1 MLAIEQALS
10 GTRTS
15 HPLPRIRPL
24 PHSVV
29 GLSLLHTGSR
39 TQIVVLLCS
48 LVAGYVL
55 AGKLGLQLATFHP
68 SATPV
73 WPPTGIS
80 LAAFLLL
87 GYGVWPAIFLGAFTV
102 NVTTAGSIVSSLGI
116 ATGNTL
122 EGLVGAYL
130 INRLANGRKLFE
142 QQGDTLRFVLLAALI
157 STTVSA
163 TFGVTTLSLEGY
175 AAWEKYRV
183 IWTTWWLGD
192 AVGALIVTPA
202 IILWAL
208 EPSLNWDRIRLL
220 EIGLSISLLCFVTSI
235 VFQSS
240 QAMTGPNYPLAFLTL
255 SILIWVAVRLGP
267 RETVTAILL
276 CAGIAIWGTL
286 RGSGPF
292 ARIDQH
298 ESLLLLQAFIAVIAV
313 TALVLAVGVAE
324 RRRAEQDLDELN
336 QTLERRIQDR
346 TSTLQATVEQ
356 LQEFDRLKSAFVGVV
371 SHELRTPLTSI
382 MILSENLLGELA
394 GPLNEKQAHYASR
407 IQFNADRLRHMLNE
421 LLNLSKIESGKVEL
435 HPTALSLHE
444 LLAEVVE
451 VLQPLA
457 QQKSIAMNIASMES
471 LPNVRTDRDKLY
483 EVLANLL
490 ENAIKFTASGG
501 SVHIGAEVLDD
512 RHIRMNV
519 SDTGCGIS
527 EEHLPRIFD
536 KFYRVQPNSGT
547 GSGLGLAIAKG
558 LVELHGG
565 TLGVESVLGK
575 GTDFYLTL
583 PYTTSPSFPRATI
596 DSTGSRDSLA

>member
-1 MLAIEQALS
+1 MN
-10 GTRTS
+10 
-15 HPLPRIRPL
+15 PLPRMWHLTHSALRLPDPL
-24 PHSVV
+24 QR
-29 GLSLLHTGSR
+29 GLSPIQGW
-39 TQIVVLLCS
+39 VLLCS
-48 LVAGYVL
+48 LAVGYVL
-55 AGKLGLQLATFHP
+55 AAKLGLQLAIFHP

-80 LAAFLLL
+80 LAGFLLL
-87 GYGVWPAIFLGAFTV
+87 GYWVWPAIFLGAFAV
-102 NVTTAGSIVSSLGI
+102 NVTTAGSIASSIGI

-122 EGLVGAYL
+122 EGLVGAFL
-130 INRLANGRKLFE
+130 VNHFANGRKVFG
-142 QQGDTLRFVLLAALI
+142 QQGDTLRFVLLAALL

-163 TFGVTTLSLEGY
+163 TFGVTSLSLGGY
-175 AAWEKYRV
+175 ADWEKYSA
-183 IWTTWWLGD
+183 IWMTWWLGD

-202 IILWAL
+202 IVLWAS
-208 EPSLNWDRIRLL
+208 EPTLHWSRSRLL
-220 EIGLSISLLCFVTSI
+220 EIGLSITLLCFVTWI
-235 VFQSS
+235 VFQSG

-292 ARIDQH
+292 ARINQH

-313 TALVLAVGVAE
+313 TALLLAVGVAE
-324 RRRAEQDLDELN
+324 RRRAEHELDELN

-382 MILSENLLGELA
+382 MSLSENLLGELA
-394 GPLNEKQAHYASR
+394 GPLNEKQQHYASR
-407 IQFNADRLRHMLNE
+407 IQFNADRLKRMLNE
-421 LLNLSKIESGKVEL
+421 LLNLSKIEAGKMEL
-435 HPTALSLHE
+435 CPMVLSLQD
-444 LLAEVVE
+444 LLTDLVE
-451 VLQPLA
+451 AFQPLA
-457 QQKSIAMNIASMES
+457 QRKSIIMDVGSMES
-471 LPNVRTDRDKLY
+471 IPKVRADRDKLY

-490 ENAIKFTASGG
+490 ENAIKFTPSGG
-501 SVHIGAEVLDD
+501 SVHIGAQVLDD
-512 RHIRMNV
+512 RHIKMNV

-536 KFYRVQPNSGT
+536 KFYRVQTDSGHAT

-565 TLGVESVLGK
+565 TLAVESAPGK
-575 GTDFYLTL
+575 GSRFSFTL
-583 PYTTSPSFPRATI
+583 PYTN
-596 DSTGSRDSLA
+596 

>member
-1 MLAIEQALS
+1 MQLSQLSHAITNTDHWTLHVNAD
-10 GTRTS
+10 TF
-15 HPLPRIRPL
+15 
-24 PHSVV
+24 PHRLTPIQLSVV
-29 GLSLLHTGSR
+29 
-39 TQIVVLLCS
+39 LCS
-48 LVAGYVL
+48 LTTVYAL
-55 AGKLGLQLATFHP
+55 AGKFGLQLALFHP

-87 GYGVWPAIFLGAFTV
+87 GYWVWPAIFLGAFAV
-102 NVTTAGSIVSSLGI
+102 NVTTAGSTVSSLAI

-122 EGLVGAYL
+122 EGLIGALLVNYV
-130 INRLANGRKLFE
+130 ANGRRCFA
-142 QQGDTLRFVLLAALI
+142 QQGDTLKFVLLAAVC
-157 STTVSA
+157 STAVSA
-163 TFGVTTLSLEGY
+163 TFGVTSLALGGY
-175 AAWEKYRV
+175 ADWQNYGS

-192 AVGALIVTPA
+192 LVGALIVTPA
-202 IILWAL
+202 IVLWVSDRA
-208 EPSLNWDRIRLL
+208 LNWSRSQLL
-220 EIGLSISLLCFVTSI
+220 EMGLSLPLLCVVTWT

-292 ARIDQH
+292 ARVNHH

-324 RRRAEQDLDELN
+324 RRRAEEELDELN
-336 QTLERRIQDR
+336 RTLERRIQDR

-356 LQEFDRLKSAFVGVV
+356 LQEFNQLKTAFVGIV

-382 MILSENLLGELA
+382 KTLSENLYEGVA
-394 GPLNEKQAHYASR
+394 GPLNEKQQYYASR
-407 IQFNADRLRHMLNE
+407 IQLNTDRLTRMLNE
-421 LLNLSKIESGKVEL
+421 LLNLSKIEAGKMEL
-435 HPTALSLHE
+435 RPTVLSLQE
-444 LLAEVVE
+444 LLTDLVE
-451 VLQPLA
+451 VFQPPA
-457 QQKSIAMNIASMES
+457 QRKSITMDIDSMEEM
-471 LPNVRTDRDKLY
+471 PKVCVDRDKLY

-490 ENAIKFTASGG
+490 ENAIKFTPTGG
-501 SVHIGAEVLDD
+501 QVHIGAQVLDD
-512 RHIRMNV
+512 RHIKMNV

-527 EEHLPRIFD
+527 EEHLPKIFD
-536 KFYRVQPNSGT
+536 KFYRVEPGSGPVA

-565 TLGVESVLGK
+565 TIGVESALGK
-575 GTDFYLTL
+575 GTTFYFTL
-583 PYTTSPSFPRATI
+583 PFAT
-596 DSTGSRDSLA
+596 

>member
-1 MLAIEQALS
+1 MFATEQAIY
-10 GTRTS
+10 GTRAMN
-15 HPLPRIRPL
+15 PLPRIWHL
-24 PHSVV
+24 THSVIRLPNPFRQ
-29 GLSLLHTGSR
+29 GLSPS
-39 TQIVVLLCS
+39 QVWVLLCG
-48 LVAGYVL
+48 LAVGYVL
-55 AGKLGLQLATFHP
+55 AGKLGLQLAIFHP
-68 SATPV
+68 SATPA

-87 GYGVWPAIFLGAFTV
+87 GYWVWPAIFLGAFAV
-102 NVTTAGSIVSSLGI
+102 NATTAGSIASSLGI

-122 EGLVGAYL
+122 EGLVGAFL
-130 INRLANGRKLFE
+130 VNHFANGRRFFG
-142 QQGDTLRFVLLAALI
+142 QQGDTLKFVLLAALL

-163 TFGVTTLSLEGY
+163 TFGVTSLSLGGY
-175 AAWEKYRV
+175 ADWEKYSA
-183 IWTTWWLGD
+183 IWMTWWLGD

-202 IILWAL
+202 IILWAS
-208 EPSLNWDRIRLL
+208 EPALNWGRSRLL
-220 EIGLSISLLCFVTSI
+220 EISLSITLLCFVTWI
-235 VFQSS
+235 VFQSTH
-240 QAMTGPNYPLAFLTL
+240 AMTVPNYPLAFLTL

-286 RGSGPF
+286 RGTGPF
-292 ARIDQH
+292 ARINQH

-324 RRRAEQDLDELN
+324 RRRAEQELDELN

-382 MILSENLLGELA
+382 MSLSENLLGELA
-394 GPLNEKQAHYASR
+394 GPLSEKQKHYASR
-407 IQFNADRLRHMLNE
+407 IQFNADRLKRMLNE
-421 LLNLSKIESGKVEL
+421 LLNLSKIESGKMEL
-435 HPTALSLHE
+435 RPMVLSLQD
-444 LLAEVVE
+444 LLADLVE
-451 VLQPLA
+451 AFQPLA
-457 QQKSIAMNIASMES
+457 QRKSIIMDLGSMERI
-471 LPNVRTDRDKLY
+471 PKVRADRDKLY

-490 ENAIKFTASGG
+490 ENAIKFTPSGG
-501 SVHIGAEVLDD
+501 TVHIGAQVLDD
-512 RHIRMNV
+512 RHIKMKV

-536 KFYRVQPNSGT
+536 KFYRVQQSSGHAS

-565 TLGVESVLGK
+565 TLAVESAPGK
-575 GTDFYLTL
+575 GSHFSFTL
-583 PYTTSPSFPRATI
+583 PYT
-596 DSTGSRDSLA
+596 D

>member
-1 MLAIEQALS
+1 MIAIEQAKC
-10 GTRTS
+10 GTRPTNL
-15 HPLPRIRPL
+15 LPRIWHL
-24 PHSVV
+24 THSVIRLPDPLQRE
-29 GLSLLHTGSR
+29 LSPI
-39 TQIVVLLCS
+39 QVWVLLCS
-48 LVAGYVL
+48 LAVGYVL
-55 AGKLGLQLATFHP
+55 AGKLGLQLAIFHP

-87 GYGVWPAIFLGAFTV
+87 GYWVWPAIFLGAFTV
-102 NVTTAGSIVSSLGI
+102 NVTTVGSIASSLGI

-122 EGLVGAYL
+122 EGLVGAFL
-130 INRLANGRKLFE
+130 VNHFANGRKLFG
-142 QQGDTLRFVLLAALI
+142 QQGDTLRFVLLAALL

-163 TFGVTTLSLEGY
+163 TFGVTSLSLGGY
-175 AAWEKYRV
+175 ADWERYSE
-183 IWTTWWLGD
+183 IWMTWWLGD

-202 IILWAL
+202 IILWAS
-208 EPSLNWDRIRLL
+208 EPALNWGRSRLL
-220 EIGLSISLLCFVTSI
+220 EIGLSITLLCFVTWI

-292 ARIDQH
+292 ARINQH

-324 RRRAEQDLDELN
+324 RRRAEQELDELN
-336 QTLERRIQDR
+336 QSLERRIQDR

-382 MILSENLLGELA
+382 MSLSENLLGELA
-394 GPLNEKQAHYASR
+394 GPLNEKQKHYASR
-407 IQFNADRLRHMLNE
+407 IQFNADRLTRMLNE
-421 LLNLSKIESGKVEL
+421 LLNLSKIEAGKMEL
-435 HPTALSLHE
+435 HPMVLSLQD
-444 LLAEVVE
+444 LLDDLVE
-451 VLQPLA
+451 AFQPFA
-457 QQKSIAMNIASMES
+457 QRKSIIMDVGSMES
-471 LPNVRTDRDKLY
+471 IPKVRADRDKLY

-490 ENAIKFTASGG
+490 ENAIKFTPSGG
-501 SVHIGAEVLDD
+501 SVHIGAQIWDD
-512 RHIRMNV
+512 RHIKMNV
-519 SDTGCGIS
+519 SDTGRGIS

-536 KFYRVQPNSGT
+536 KFYRVQPDSGHAT

-565 TLGVESVLGK
+565 TLAVESAPGK
-575 GTDFYLTL
+575 GSHFSFTL
-583 PYTTSPSFPRATI
+583 PYTN
-596 DSTGSRDSLA
+596 

>member
-1 MLAIEQALS
+1 MFRVNAPMLAIEQAVC
-10 GTRTS
+10 GTRAS
-15 HPLPRIRPL
+15 NPL
-24 PHSVV
+24 PHV
-29 GLSLLHTGSR
+29 GELIHSLVRLPDPLRQRLSPI
-39 TQIVVLLCS
+39 QVWILLCG
-48 LVAGYVL
+48 LAAGYVL
-55 AGKLGLQLATFHP
+55 AGKLGLQLAIFHP
-68 SATPV
+68 SATPL

-87 GYGVWPAIFLGAFTV
+87 GYWVWPAIFLGALVV
-102 NVTTAGSIVSSLGI
+102 NITTAGSIASSLAI
-116 ATGNTL
+116 ATGNTF
-122 EGLVGAYL
+122 EGLVGAFL
-130 INRLANGRKLFE
+130 VNHLANGRKLFS
-142 QQGDTLRFVLLAALI
+142 QQGDTLKFVILAALI

-163 TFGVTTLSLEGY
+163 TFGVTSLSLGRY
-175 AAWEKYRV
+175 ADWESYGA
-183 IWTTWWLGD
+183 IWMTWWLGD

-202 IILWAL
+202 IMLWAS
-208 EPSLNWDRIRLL
+208 EPAQNWSRSRLL
-220 EIGLSISLLCFVTSI
+220 EISFSITLLCFVTWI

-240 QAMTGPNYPLAFLTL
+240 QARTGPNYPLAFLTL

-292 ARIDQH
+292 ARINQH

-382 MILSENLLGELA
+382 KSLSENLQEELA
-394 GPLNEKQAHYASR
+394 GPLNEKQKHYASR
-407 IQFNADRLRHMLNE
+407 IQFNADRLTRMLNE
-421 LLNLSKIESGKVEL
+421 LLDLSKIEAGKLEL
-435 HPTALSLHE
+435 RPMVLSLHD
-444 LLAEVVE
+444 LLADLAEVF
-451 VLQPLA
+451 QPIA
-457 QQKSIAMNIASMES
+457 QRKSIMMDVAPMES
-471 LPNVRTDRDKLY
+471 LPKIRADRDKLY

-490 ENAIKFTASGG
+490 ENAIKFTPPGG
-501 SVHIGAEVLDD
+501 RVHVSAQVLDD
-512 RHIRMNV
+512 RYINMNV

-527 EEHLPRIFD
+527 EEHLPKIFD
-536 KFYRVQPNSGT
+536 KFYRAQAGSGHVA

-558 LVELHGG
+558 LIELHGG
-565 TLGVESVLGK
+565 TVAVESTAGE
-575 GTDFYLTL
+575 GSHFSFTL
-583 PYTTSPSFPRATI
+583 PYTI
-596 DSTGSRDSLA
+596 